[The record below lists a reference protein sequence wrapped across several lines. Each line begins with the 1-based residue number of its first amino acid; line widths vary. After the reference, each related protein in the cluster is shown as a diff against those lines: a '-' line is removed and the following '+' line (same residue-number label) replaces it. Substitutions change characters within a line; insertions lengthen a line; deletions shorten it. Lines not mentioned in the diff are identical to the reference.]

1 MVVKDHRG
9 KHIAVLGHGERRH
22 LQLRGLVEQLVD
34 AAGTVEQGELGV
46 TMKVNE
52 VLISHWDWDA
62 KVEGVGYTLL

>member
-1 MVVKDHRG
+1 
-9 KHIAVLGHGERRH
+9 VLGHGERRH

-52 VLISHWDWDA
+52 VLVSHWIGDLARA
-62 KVEGVGYTLL
+62 KAEGVGYTLL